1 MYIRAVSM
9 LPKYV
14 EGRIFTER
22 TLIGKYK
29 DYDLRCTTVF
39 MNDKPIGKQWEIK
52 GDEFTKSIWK
62 GIK

>member
-1 MYIRAVSM
+1 MYIRAINM

-22 TLIGKYK
+22 TLIGKYR
-29 DYDLRCTTVF
+29 DYDLKCTTVF

-52 GDEFTKSIWK
+52 GDQFVKNMWK
-62 GIK
+62 RIK